1 MEDIAKDCRSSKK
14 DRSNKNA
21 NLSMKTEKDQAINK
35 EDIAFHISEKHMN
48 IKNAWILD
56 SGATN
61 HICCDKELFKHFK
74 NYNSTVN
81 EGHSRKLQAKG
92 FG

>member
-1 MEDIAKDCRSSKK
+1 MGHISKDCRSPKK

-21 NLSMKTEKDQAINK
+21 NLSMKTEKDQTINK
-35 EDIAFHISEKHMN
+35 EDIDFHISEKHIN

-61 HICCDKELFKHFK
+61 HICCDICSKF
-74 NYNSTVN
+74 
-81 EGHSRKLQAKG
+81 
-92 FG
+92 